1 MKKRII
7 LALAALIALGGLG
20 YSNTITFKVGYF
32 VPGLKSDFWSD
43 ELTNMSFTK
52 ANFQGAVFGFSY
64 EAFLTRELSIVIG
77 VDTYSKSKSAYYKDY
92 VGATFD
98 EGDFALPAQYYS
110 GDFTPSHRLSVSST
124 SLQFSLKIA
133 PFGRRAKVIPYVG
146 GGFNV
151 TLWSLRMQGD
161 LIDFGDQW
169 FYDDPAGFSVPVYP
183 IHTVDAMEGEHVG
196 RLALGGQVFGGV
208 QIPVANRLTIEIE
221 GKYAFI
227 KGKMGTDPNSGFTG
241 FAPLDLGGVT
251 VSLGIN
257 YWF

>member
-1 MKKRII
+1 MKKRIT
-7 LALAALIALGGLG
+7 LALAALIALGSLG
-20 YSNTITFKVGYF
+20 YANTLTFKVGYF
-32 VPGLKSDFWSD
+32 VPGLKSDFWTD
-43 ELTNMSFTK
+43 ELANMSFTK
-52 ANFQGAVFGFSY
+52 ANFQDAVFGFSY
-64 EAFLTRELSIVIG
+64 EAFLTRELSIVLA

-92 VGATFD
+92 VGTTFA

-110 GDFTPSHRLSVSST
+110 GDFTPTHRLSVSST

-151 TLWSLRMQGD
+151 TLWSLRMEGD

-183 IHTVDAMEGEHVG
+183 IYVVDAMEGENFG

-221 GKYAFI
+221 GKYTFI

-241 FAPLDLGGVT
+241 FSPLDLGGVT